1 MKSLPTVDIGF
12 TASAALKGIKDIKIL
27 QFRGDCQK
35 FLVDLCNKLL
45 HKCPLYYKIVKGA
58 SCLSPAV
65 MLNPPVRT
73 YRITSAL
80 EVLLDKKQLSSVQ
93 ADVVKRDYLVFVSKQ
108 EVIDYLEQ
116 FTSSGDQLDKFFMNI
131 FSRIVC
137 ASGGI
142 GREFA
147 VQLAALGVEVICWG
161 VDEEDI
167 LEAAREAQAINDN
180 TGKAHSYLCDVMD
193 RNKILESF
201 LPSMIDGNNGH
212 ILALSSVAGLTGV
225 KNQAALC
232 ASQFAVQGLV
242 ESLAEELRVN
252 RCNGIHIT
260 LAHIYPLVVSHQLTS
275 KTPVRILPRKVSVMF
290 RELLDVGVDF

>member
-1 MKSLPTVDIGF
+1 MFSRLYFLFVLFYDVVHLIIGSAYAILESLFQFAKPPKMKSLEGEI
-12 TASAALKGIKDIKIL
+12 AL
-27 QFRGDCQK
+27 
-35 FLVDLCNKLL
+35 
-45 HKCPLYYKIVKGA
+45 
-58 SCLSPAV
+58 
-65 MLNPPVRT
+65 
-73 YRITSAL
+73 
-80 EVLLDKKQLSSVQ
+80 
-93 ADVVKRDYLVFVSKQ
+93 
-108 EVIDYLEQ
+108 
-116 FTSSGDQLDKFFMNI
+116 
-131 FSRIVC
+131 IVC

-167 LEAAREAQAINDN
+167 LEAAREAKAINDN
-180 TGKAHSYLCDVMD
+180 TGKAHSYLCDLMD
-193 RNKILESF
+193 RNKVLQTAQRIKKEIGEVTILINCCNIPTPETLSACVTQEIRKTMDVSIMSHFWLLESF

-212 ILALSSVAGLTGV
+212 IVALSSVAGLTGV

-242 ESLAEELRVN
+242 ESLSEELRVN

-275 KTPVRILPRKVSVMF
+275 KTPFRILPRKVSIMF